1 MKARIIKALTAL
13 LIIGILITGAT
24 LAYRSAENRAT
35 NIITIGSIDI
45 TLSEPLWN
53 AATKDGTSLP
63 VVYPGVSFDKDPTV
77 KNVGSAGA
85 YIRINLEYKTTPH
98 VGEGEE
104 PLPERALDPSV
115 PEDLEII
122 DMIRGTFMYR
132 DTSGGYVQG
141 VSPDF
146 ELREDGRY
154 YCKTVLEPGQ
164 EQILFSKVL
173 FPAEWTADDT
183 EKLGDAFSVIVK
195 AEAIQSAGFEDGVD
209 PATGEFVSALDWA
222 WDVYNTYVYIK
233 PGD

>member
-1 MKARIIKALTAL
+1 MKARIIKILTAL

-24 LAYRSAENRAT
+24 LAFRSAEKKAT

-45 TLSEPLWN
+45 TLTEPLWD
-53 AATKDGTSLP
+53 AATNAGKELP

-98 VGEGEE
+98 VAEGEP
-104 PLPERALDPSV
+104 PLPERKLDPAV
-115 PEDLEII
+115 AEDLEII

-132 DTSGGYVQG
+132 DETGAYVHG
-141 VSPDF
+141 FNPDF
-146 ELREDGRY
+146 ELREDGKY
-154 YCKTVLEPGQ
+154 YCKTVLNPGE
-164 EQILFSKVL
+164 EQILFTKLL
-173 FPAEWTADDT
+173 FPPEWTAEET

-195 AEAIQSAGFEDGVD
+195 AEAIQSAGFEDYVNPD
-209 PATGEFVSALDWA
+209 TGEAMSALDRA
-222 WDVYNTYVYIK
+222 WEVYNTYVYIR

>member
-13 LIIGILITGAT
+13 LIIGILITGVT
-24 LAYRSAENRAT
+24 LAFRSAENRAT

-45 TLSEPLWN
+45 TLTEPLWD
-53 AATKDGTSLP
+53 AATDNGATLP

-98 VGEGEE
+98 VGEEE
-104 PLPERALDPSV
+104 TPLPERDLDPSV

-122 DMIRGTFMYR
+122 DMIRGTFMYQDETGTYR
-132 DTSGGYVQG
+132 QG

-146 ELREDGRY
+146 ELRDDGRY
-154 YCKTVLEPGQ
+154 YCKTVLEPDE

-173 FPAEWTADDT
+173 FPPEWTAEET
-183 EKLGDAFSVIVK
+183 EKLGDAFSIIVK
-195 AEAIQSAGFEDGVD
+195 AEAIQSAGFEDGIN
-209 PATGEFVSALDWA
+209 PETGEFVSAIDRA
-222 WDVYNTYVYIK
+222 WEVYNTYVYIK

>member
-1 MKARIIKALTAL
+1 MKSRIIKALTAL
-13 LIIGILITGAT
+13 LIIAILITGAT

-115 PEDLEII
+115 SEDLEII
-122 DMIRGTFMYR
+122 DMIRSTFMYR
-132 DTSGGYVQG
+132 DETGAYIHG

-146 ELREDGRY
+146 ELRDDGKY
-154 YCKTVLEPGQ
+154 YCKTVLEPRE

-173 FPAEWTADDT
+173 FPAQWTAEET

-195 AEAIQSAGFEDGVD
+195 AEAIQSAGFDDYVNPE
-209 PATGEFVSALDWA
+209 TGEAMSAMDRA
-222 WDVYNTYVYIK
+222 WEVYNTYVYIK

>member
-1 MKARIIKALTAL
+1 MKSRIIKAVTAL

-24 LAYRSAENRAT
+24 LAFRIKENKST
-35 NIITIGSIDI
+35 NIITIGSVDI
-45 TLSEPLWN
+45 TLTEPLWN
-53 AATKDGTSLP
+53 ASTDNGATLP

-85 YIRINLEYKTTPH
+85 YIRIILEYKTTPH
-98 VGEGEE
+98 VGEDEE
-104 PLPERALDPSV
+104 PLPERDLDPSV

-122 DMIRGTFMYR
+122 DMIRGTFMYLAEN
-132 DTSGGYVQG
+132 GEYVHG

-146 ELREDGRY
+146 ELREDGKY

-173 FPAEWTADDT
+173 FPSEWTAEET

-195 AEAIQSAGFEDGVD
+195 AEAIQSAGFEEYVNPD
-209 PATGEFVSALDWA
+209 TGEKLSALDRA
-222 WDVYNTYVYIK
+222 WEVYNTYVYIK